1 MEIKGDLEFRRPPK
15 IPGAPSNQNLG
26 KYCEFHE
33 ANGHYTEGC
42 IALRQLIEKFI
53 KNEKLARFLGKQR
66 REAAPERT
74 YVRKV
79 NYRN

>member
-1 MEIKGDLEFRRPPK
+1 MEIKGDLDIRRPPK
-15 IPGAPSNQNLG
+15 ILGAPSNQNLG
-26 KYCEFHE
+26 KYREFYE
-33 ANGHYTEGC
+33 ANGHYTEDC

-79 NYRN
+79 NYHN